1 MPTTAKRTEISEN
14 HSVIC
19 NIKKY
24 NEGYEIILKCLKRRV
39 KIRAICEPI
48 FRIIYA
54 IAQCLAFTYAVKG
67 GFITFLNVFCWMGF
81 MLLPI
86 NTWNLY
92 LLYKDITHDI
102 ISNQVLIEGKNQI
115 EEFSFKNVKSQYDKL
130 SFNIKIY
137 EPWYI
142 DPKDKKSRLQRLQF
156 SVRFWRNLGANNEEI
171 EKIFYFL
178 FSFNYDLDYFFIPKV
193 DSLGQIQYVYY
204 NLQHINYDNKFE
216 IDK

>member
-24 NEGYEIILKCLKRRV
+24 NEGYEIILRCLKRRA

-54 IAQCLAFTYAVKG
+54 IVQCLAFTYAVKG

-81 MLLPI
+81 MLFPI
-86 NTWNLY
+86 NAWNLY

-115 EEFSFKNVKSQYDKL
+115 EEFSFKNIKSQYDKL
-130 SFNIKIY
+130 SFNIRKYMSRDISIRKIKNQ
-137 EPWYI
+137 I
-142 DPKDKKSRLQRLQF
+142 
-156 SVRFWRNLGANNEEI
+156 A
-171 EKIFYFL
+171 KIT
-178 FSFNYDLDYFFIPKV
+178 I
-193 DSLGQIQYVYY
+193 
-204 NLQHINYDNKFE
+204 
-216 IDK
+216 